1 VDAPGK
7 PSAARRNADPCAGDA
22 LLRTEPVDID
32 ICFAAIEQNTLPLQG
47 YPEMIAMTTLL
58 DRIGCDLARD
68 PAVHAITDITGLG
81 VLAGAQGST
90 TKTSF

>member
-1 VDAPGK
+1 MDAPGK
-7 PSAARRNADPCAGDA
+7 PSVTRRNADACAGDA

-32 ICFAAIEQNTLPLQG
+32 IRSAAIEQNTLPPHG
-47 YPEMIAMTTLL
+47 YPELIAMTTLL

-68 PAVHAITDITGLG
+68 PAVHAISDVTGLG
-81 VLAGAQGST
+81 ILAGAQGST